1 MTGEVIIIGN
11 KKLCYDIDD
20 GVITDADRS
29 AVIVSTSH
37 EPRWKYIHTFKESL
51 VLNYDDVIDPT
62 DSFAFTPE
70 LAAEVAEFVKRVE
83 SDLDVEHIYS
93 ACDGGQSRS
102 AGIGAAIVR
111 YLGGEDLGIWDSPH
125 YKPNPLV
132 YRLTC
137 EALGIEVTD
146 EDVTYLVE
154 INEKT
159 FDEAFPPSVH
169 TQKDVK

>member
-1 MTGEVIIIGN
+1 MTGEVIIIGR

-20 GVITDADRS
+20 GIVTDADRS

-37 EPRWKYIHTFKESL
+37 EPRWKYIEMFRESL
-51 VLNYDDVIDPT
+51 VMSYDDVIDPK
-62 DSFAFTPE
+62 DSCAFNTE
-70 LAAEVAEFVKRVE
+70 LATRVADFVKRVE
-83 SDLDVEHIYS
+83 SDPAVEGLYS
-93 ACDGGQSRS
+93 VCDCGQSRS
-102 AGIGAAIVR
+102 AGVAAAIVR
-111 YLGGEDLGIWDSPH
+111 YLGGEDLGIWDSPY

-154 INEKT
+154 INEKR
-159 FDEAFPPSVH
+159 FDEAFPPPADTV
-169 TQKDVK
+169 T

>member
-1 MTGEVIIIGN
+1 MTGEIIISSQ

-20 GVITDADRS
+20 GIITDA
-29 AVIVSTSH
+29 AVSVVILSTSH
-37 EPRWKYIHTFKESL
+37 EPKWGHLDRFAESL
-51 VLNYDDVIDPT
+51 VLSYDDVIDPDDPYAYT
-62 DSFAFTPE
+62 AK
-70 LAAEVAEFVKRVE
+70 LAEQVASLVKRVE
-83 SDLDVEHIYS
+83 NDPTITGIYS
-93 ACDGGQSRS
+93 VCDGGQSRS
-102 AGIGAAIVR
+102 AGIAAAVVR

-146 EDVTYLVE
+146 EDMTYLVE

-159 FDEAFPPSVH
+159 FDDAIAP
-169 TQKDVK
+169 

>member
-1 MTGEVIIIGN
+1 MTGEIIISSQ

-20 GVITDADRS
+20 GIITDAGES
-29 AVIVSTSH
+29 VVILSTSH
-37 EPRWKYIHTFKESL
+37 EPKWGHLGLFAESL
-51 VLNYDDVIDPT
+51 VMTYDDVIDPT
-62 DSFAFTPE
+62 DHYAYTPT
-70 LAAEVAEFVKRVE
+70 LAEQVASLVKRVE
-83 SDLDVEHIYS
+83 NTPSVKSIYS

-102 AGIGAAIVR
+102 AGIAAAVVR

-125 YKPNPLV
+125 YRPNPLV

-146 EDVTYLVE
+146 EDITYLVE

-159 FDEAFPPSVH
+159 FDDAIAP
-169 TQKDVK
+169 